1 METTLSN
8 FISPHRN
15 HRETLL
21 TTPRV
26 RRNSDSVRLRRHSSS
41 SMQSST
47 QSSPLR
53 SARGPSTLSAQRD
66 EGKEEE
72 EGVQTYFCFQSCLFR
87 QELEQPDIAE
97 RAQVVLCSGMRSV
110 PIFSSK

>member
-53 SARGPSTLSAQRD
+53 SARGPSTLSVASSLFP
-66 EGKEEE
+66 
-72 EGVQTYFCFQSCLFR
+72 VSCDDMAG
-87 QELEQPDIAE
+87 PT
-97 RAQVVLCSGMRSV
+97 G
-110 PIFSSK
+110 